1 MTDTTHTILHSA
13 KRFFSGTMLSRI
25 TGMLRDMSMAYV
37 FGTQEAIAS
46 FMVAFRFS
54 HLLRRLFGEGA
65 LQSAF
70 VPEFEA
76 LRLKNG
82 GLAFRFFR
90 DLAALLTIF
99 LSLLITVSCCG
110 LAWILTSM
118 SLSEGNRE
126 IVLLTLLMLP
136 SLLFICLFGLNASL
150 LQCEKSYFTPSVA
163 PVAFNVIWIATVLL
177 LQGVESEIAMKLLS
191 GGVIVAC
198 FFQWAMTLPSVC
210 RILKKQL
217 SLPLWGGICLYSKE
231 ILLLLAPLSLGI
243 LGVAAAQVNSAI
255 DAVFARYADAEGPAL
270 LWYALRIQQLPLSLF
285 AVAIGGAILPPLSRA
300 IKAGDKSKYSHFI
313 DYALRH
319 SITLLLPITAALLIL
334 GDTCVSFLYGHGDFT
349 ASSIAG
355 TTRCLWA
362 YGAGLLPSAL
372 ILILAPAC
380 YARGDYRAP
389 AIASFAAMLLNGA
402 LNAFFIMGLGL
413 GAMSVAMATSISAW
427 INLAYLGQVLSRND
441 VLMTSRSLGMHT
453 VRISILTAAAV
464 TTTVFA
470 RALMGDQGTLL
481 SLFHNQI
488 PAFSRSFIDQAS
500 ALAIQGGCFV
510 GTLLF
515 TAWVMGFHTL
525 GLTFSKIRSQEQN

>member
-1 MTDTTHTILHSA
+1 MSDSTHTILHSA

-76 LRLKNG
+76 LRLKDSG
-82 GLAFRFFR
+82 RAFQFFR
-90 DLAALLTIF
+90 DLSALLTVF
-99 LSLLITVSCCG
+99 LSVLITLFCCG
-110 LAWILTSM
+110 LAWM
-118 SLSEGNRE
+118 LSNVTLSDGNRE

-150 LQCEKSYFTPSVA
+150 LQCEKSFFTPSVA
-163 PVAFNVIWIATVLL
+163 PVAFNIIWIATVLL
-177 LQGVESEIAMKLLS
+177 LQGVETDAAMPLLS

-198 FFQWAMTLPSVC
+198 FFQWAMTVPGVW

-217 SLPLWGGICLYSKE
+217 PTNVWTGIKLHSKE
-231 ILLLLAPLSLGI
+231 ILILLTPLSLGI
-243 LGVAAAQVNSAI
+243 VGVAAAQINSAV

-270 LWYALRIQQLPLSLF
+270 LWYAIRIQQLPLSLF
-285 AVAIGGAILPPLSRA
+285 AVAIGGAILPPLSRV
-300 IKAGDKSKYSHFI
+300 IKAGDQTKYSHFI
-313 DYALRH
+313 DYALKH

-334 GDTCVSFLYGHGDFT
+334 GDTCVAFLYGHGDFT

-362 YGAGLLPSAL
+362 YGLGLLPSAL

-389 AIASFAAMLLNGA
+389 AIASFVAMLLNGA

-413 GAMSVAMATSISAW
+413 GAMSVALATSFSAW
-427 INLAYLGQVLSRND
+427 VNLVYLSEVLRGNG
-441 VLMTSRSLGMHT
+441 VPMASRSLGSHVLRVGCAT
-453 VRISILTAAAV
+453 IAAV
-464 TTTVFA
+464 MATVIS
-470 RALMGDQGTLL
+470 RGLMGDEGALL
-481 SLFHNQI
+481 SLFHDHV
-488 PAFSRSFIDQAS
+488 PMFSPRFMDQAI
-500 ALAIQGGCFV
+500 ALVIQGGSFV
-510 GTLLF
+510 GIFVLTVWL
-515 TAWVMGFHTL
+515 MGFKTL
-525 GLTFSKIRSQEQN
+525 GLNFSRPNSQEQN